1 MKMITPPSV
10 NYMTGRLQS
19 EDLVSKSTT
28 VESLKG
34 VFKDEDA
41 YNQLDPKAA
50 IYSVEMLPAGTDEGD
65 LNFGA
70 SHIEPGDIGGEFH
83 MTRGHFHERI
93 EQAEYYFG
101 SAGEGLLVLQ
111 KEDGDVYLE
120 KVFPGSVHHIPG
132 HVAHRLVNTGS
143 ERLSALAV
151 WPSIAGHNYGTLKVD
166 GFNVRVYKDS
176 DTFRVEKIR

>member
-1 MKMITPPSV
+1 MKIINPPSV
-10 NYMTGRLQS
+10 DYITGRINS
-19 EDLVSKSTT
+19 ENLVSKSTT

-34 VFKDEDA
+34 VFRDEGA
-41 YNQLDPKAA
+41 YSKLDPKQAV
-50 IYSVEMLPAGTDEGD
+50 YSVEMLPAGTQEGD

-70 SHIEPGDIGGEFH
+70 SHIESGDVGGEFY

-101 SAGEGLLVLQ
+101 SAGEGLLIMQ
-111 KEDGDVYLE
+111 KVSGEVYIE

-132 HVAHRLVNTGS
+132 HVAHRLVNTGA

-151 WPSIAGHNYGTLKVD
+151 WPSIAGHNYGTLKED
-166 GFNVRVYKDS
+166 GFNVRVYKEG
-176 DTFRVEKIR
+176 DTFRVETIR